1 MDLGRPTAR
10 LSRAPGTGYLVTV
23 PEFPRR
29 TLKISGKVT
38 GSLIVTLKAARLPQ
52 VTPGRGRALPLG
64 RRFHLH
70 QSSPDRYYG
79 SRSVAPDAAIDL
91 AWTRAYAVGSRE
103 DGKHDGFVCCRDQP

>member
-1 MDLGRPTAR
+1 MDSGRHCLTFKGA
-10 LSRAPGTGYLVTV
+10 LGTGYLVTV

-52 VTPGRGRALPLG
+52 ATPGRDRALPVG

-70 QSSPDRYYG
+70 QSFPDRYYG
-79 SRSVAPDAAIDL
+79 SRSVGA
-91 AWTRAYAVGSRE
+91 RCS
-103 DGKHDGFVCCRDQP
+103 H